1 MKMKKIA
8 LLFTLTLVGAG
19 ALNGMENNPQPEL
32 GTFGYLPSELLE
44 KIIQD
49 AIASNNTLE
58 KTINTIN
65 AVSALQGVRY
75 DNFNDFMRLARMLA
89 NEYNNL
95 EDFTKLVHII
105 SDKFNMPTAEVAGE
119 FLKYSAEPSLKST
132 VGAYLEAGKVL
143 MSTEVNNIWLTPNL
157 MNNLIIIGADV
168 NFSTVDD
175 SAFNYLGPWKTP
187 LQAAIVQASQGT
199 KESANADIINLLLKS
214 GAKPRDKDLAVAQE
228 LLSWGFPELAG
239 IIQIIKDAMKKESTV
254 VPSSPQPSLKA
265 LAGTARL

>member
-1 MKMKKIA
+1 MKRIT
-8 LLFTLTLVGAG
+8 LLLTLLCAS
-19 ALNGMENNPQPEL
+19 ALNGMDPTSLYELRRTGPENPQPEL

-49 AIASNNTLE
+49 AIASNNTFE

-65 AVSALQGVRY
+65 AVSALRGVKY
-75 DNFNDFMRLARMLA
+75 DNINDFMRLARMLA

-119 FLKYSAEPSLKST
+119 FLKYSAESSLKST
-132 VGAYLEAGKVL
+132 VGRYLDNGKLL
-143 MSTEVNNIWLTPNL
+143 MGIETRRCCQATINLTNNL
-157 MNNLIIIGADV
+157 MNKLIIIGADV

-175 SAFNYLGPWKTP
+175 SEFKYLGPWKTP
-187 LQAAIVQASQGT
+187 LQATIMRALQGT
-199 KESANADIINLLLKS
+199 IESSNPDIINLLLKS

-228 LLSWGFPELAG
+228 LLSRGFPELAE
-239 IIQIIKDAMKKESTV
+239 IIQIIKDAMNK
-254 VPSSPQPSLKA
+254 
-265 LAGTARL
+265 